1 MQKLP
6 SRRVYGTDICGQEVR
21 EIGYDILKIEHL
33 YETYQLH
40 VNIILS
46 IKYELYTYNQLN
58 KAYKYYN
65 SYFEFIFQITSIVCE
80 HGLLQGNFTF
90 SIYHSYIK

>member
-46 IKYELYTYNQLN
+46 IKYELYTYNQLI

-65 SYFEFIFQITSIVCE
+65 SYFELIFQITSIS
-80 HGLLQGNFTF
+80 L
-90 SIYHSYIK
+90 